1 MEMNYA
7 SKGVANAGLA
17 TGIIGTSLGAL
28 NALGGMGALTGVI
41 GPRGT
46 CSEDHTINRYE
57 LA

>member
-46 CSEDHTINRYE
+46 CSEDHTIE
-57 LA
+57 